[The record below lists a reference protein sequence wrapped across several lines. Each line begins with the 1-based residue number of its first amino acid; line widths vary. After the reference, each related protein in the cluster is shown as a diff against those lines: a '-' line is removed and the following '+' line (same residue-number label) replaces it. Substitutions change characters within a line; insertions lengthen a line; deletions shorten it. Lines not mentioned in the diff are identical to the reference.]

1 MAKIGFLLLCGGKST
16 RMESPKALLEV
27 NGRTLL
33 HAVAAAGADFDERI
47 LSVNDPVIPTPDG
60 FVRCADRYF
69 DCGPMAGI
77 HAALSMTRCDA
88 LVTAPCDAPYYSA
101 SLAGMLRE
109 QYDWQLDAL
118 VLVDHAGRPQP
129 LYSVYNKSC
138 LPVLEEH
145 LKAGKHKLMW
155 MLEDMKLRKI
165 ELPDYLPQR
174 VFYNLNTIE
183 EFRSFKRQIECEALP
198 H

>member
-16 RMESPKALLEV
+16 RMESSKALLEV
-27 NGRTLL
+27 NGRTFLQ
-33 HAVAAAGADFDERI
+33 AVALAGADFEERI
-47 LSVNDPVIPTPDG
+47 LSANDPVIPTPDG
-60 FVRCADRYF
+60 FLRCADSYF

-77 HAALSMTRCDA
+77 HAALSMTTCDA
-88 LVTAPCDAPYYSA
+88 LVTAPCDTPYYSA
-101 SLAGMLRE
+101 ALAVMIRK
-109 QYDWQLDAL
+109 QYDRRLDAL

-129 LYSVYNKSC
+129 LFGVYSKSC

-155 MLEDMKLRKI
+155 MLEDMKIKKI

-174 VFYNLNTIE
+174 VFYNINTME
-183 EFRSFKRQIECEALP
+183 EFRSFKGME
-198 H
+198 

>member
-47 LSVNDPVIPTPDG
+47 LYVNDPVIPTPDG

-88 LVTAPCDAPYYSA
+88 
-101 SLAGMLRE
+101 
-109 QYDWQLDAL
+109 
-118 VLVDHAGRPQP
+118 
-129 LYSVYNKSC
+129 
-138 LPVLEEH
+138 
-145 LKAGKHKLMW
+145 
-155 MLEDMKLRKI
+155 
-165 ELPDYLPQR
+165 
-174 VFYNLNTIE
+174 
-183 EFRSFKRQIECEALP
+183 
-198 H
+198 